1 MKVGK
6 VYHPLSYGDE
16 LTAFYVY
23 SVLQR
28 KCAPAPLFE
37 GVLYYYSCAV
47 GFCQFALSHNEL
59 LIYVQKQS
67 ETPPPTY
74 ATPLNVPL
82 PSRSTM

>member
-28 KCAPAPLFE
+28 KSAPAPLSE
-37 GVLYYYSCAV
+37 GH
-47 GFCQFALSHNEL
+47 FL
-59 LIYVQKQS
+59 L
-67 ETPPPTY
+67 
-74 ATPLNVPL
+74 
-82 PSRSTM
+82 